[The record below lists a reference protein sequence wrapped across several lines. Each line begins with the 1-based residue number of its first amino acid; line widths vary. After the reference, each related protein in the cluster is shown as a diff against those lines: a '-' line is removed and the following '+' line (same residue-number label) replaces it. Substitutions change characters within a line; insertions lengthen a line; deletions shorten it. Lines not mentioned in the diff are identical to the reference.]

1 MKRKIILMMVS
12 SLALL
17 AVAGCEKH
25 TEQQSTPSAPPAAP
39 GANMPG
45 TNDSAPMN
53 PSNTNNSAITNQ

>member
-1 MKRKIILMMVS
+1 MKRKIILLMVS

-25 TEQQSTPSAPPAAP
+25 SEQQSTPSAP
-39 GANMPG
+39 GTNMPG

-53 PSNTNNSAITNQ
+53 LANTNNSAVTNQ